1 MYLTVSATA
10 SIKDKEVEKMREDRV
25 NLFSKIMTILAYTF
39 ILAPMIIIVVVSFNS
54 GEAISFP
61 PSGFSLRW
69 YENIFTGHTDFLT
82 GFINSIK
89 IAVVATAI
97 DIFIGVFASLS
108 VTKYDFKGRGLL
120 IAFFTSPMFIPS
132 ISFAFVLMRT
142 TASIKLLTPFAKILI
157 GHLIIILPYI
167 IRNTVSIL
175 VNFNW
180 SVEDAAAS
188 LGANP
193 AQVFFKITLP
203 LIKPGIISGGMLAFL
218 YSFDEAVISSFL
230 TSAKFTTLP
239 IQIINYMEFQFDPT
253 VAAIATILMGASL
266 IIMLLI
272 NKFVGLN
279 SMIN

>member
-1 MYLTVSATA
+1 
-10 SIKDKEVEKMREDRV
+10 MREDRV
-25 NLFSKIMTILAYTF
+25 NLFSKIMTIIAYLF

-69 YENIFTGHTDFLT
+69 YENIFTGHTDFPT
-82 GFINSIK
+82 GFLNSIK
-89 IAVVATAI
+89 IAVVATVI

-142 TASIKLLTPFAKILI
+142 TASIKMFTPFIKILI
-157 GHLIIILPYI
+157 GHLIVIMPYI

-203 LIKPGIISGGMLAFL
+203 LIKPGIISGAMLAFL

-230 TSAKFTTLP
+230 TSAKFMTLP

-272 NKFVGLN
+272 NKFVGLD

>member
-1 MYLTVSATA
+1 
-10 SIKDKEVEKMREDRV
+10 MREDRV

-253 VAAIATILMGASL
+253 VAAIATILMRASL